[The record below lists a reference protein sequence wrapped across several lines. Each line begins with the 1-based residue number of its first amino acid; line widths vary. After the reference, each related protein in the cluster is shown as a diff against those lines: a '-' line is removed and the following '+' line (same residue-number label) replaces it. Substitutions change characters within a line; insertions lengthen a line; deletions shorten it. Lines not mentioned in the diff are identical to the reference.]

1 MINSVNDV
9 EQNFHFGPR
18 KIISKSSKSN
28 MILKKKVLSNFPHL
42 RLIFIKWV
50 YEEEEITQKYHFTR
64 DIAVARVSAL
74 VHINV
79 LTVLT
84 LRKQLSHLEDYSTRR
99 WDK

>member
-1 MINSVNDV
+1 M
-9 EQNFHFGPR
+9 
-18 KIISKSSKSN
+18 
-28 MILKKKVLSNFPHL
+28 
-42 RLIFIKWV
+42 
-50 YEEEEITQKYHFTR
+50 YEEEEITQKYHFSR

-99 WDK
+99 